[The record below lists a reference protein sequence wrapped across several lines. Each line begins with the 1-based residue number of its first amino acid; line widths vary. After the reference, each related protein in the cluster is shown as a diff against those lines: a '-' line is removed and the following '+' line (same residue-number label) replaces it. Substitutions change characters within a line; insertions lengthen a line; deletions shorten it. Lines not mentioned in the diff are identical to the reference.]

1 MLTQPTV
8 ERLQT
13 LGLAGMSKAL
23 AEQLARPDC
32 DELTFLERLG
42 LLVDREQTERENR
55 RLKTRLAQ
63 AHLRQTATVEDVDLQ
78 MPRGLD
84 KALFRSL
91 VSCQWL
97 AKHHNVLI
105 TGKTGVGKSYLAC
118 ALAQKACREGYRVLY
133 ARVTRLLSELT
144 LAKADGRYPK
154 VLASLARTD
163 LLVLDDWGLQPWSD
177 GQRRDLLELLD
188 DRYDRRS
195 TMITSQLPV
204 DNWHG
209 AIGDPT
215 LADAILDRL
224 VHNAHRLTLTGGSIR
239 KQRGLIENREVTA

>member
-8 ERLQT
+8 ERLHT
-13 LGLAGMSKAL
+13 LGLVGMARAL
-23 AEQLARPDC
+23 AEQLQSDS

-63 AHLRQTATVEDVDLQ
+63 AHLRQTASVEDVDLKL
-78 MPRGLD
+78 PRGLD

-91 VSCQWL
+91 SSCQWV
-97 AKHHNVLI
+97 AKHHNLLI

-118 ALAQKACREGYRVLY
+118 ALAQKACRDGYRVLY
-133 ARVTRLLSELT
+133 VRVTRLLSELG
-144 LAKADGRYPK
+144 LAKGDGRYPK
-154 VLASLARTD
+154 LLASLARTD
-163 LLVLDDWGLQPWSD
+163 LLVLDDWGLQPFSD
-177 GQRRDLLELLD
+177 GQRRDLLEILD

-195 TMITSQLPV
+195 TLVTSQLPV
-204 DNWHG
+204 DSWHD

-215 LADAILDRL
+215 LADAVLDRL
-224 VHNAHRLTLTGGSIR
+224 IHNAYRLPLTGESVR
-239 KQRGLIENREVTA
+239 KRRGLTESEEVAP

>member
-8 ERLQT
+8 ERLHT
-13 LGLAGMSKAL
+13 LGLVGMAQAL
-23 AEQLARPDC
+23 AEQLQSDN

-63 AHLRQTATVEDVDLQ
+63 AHLRQTASVEDVDLKL
-78 MPRGLD
+78 PRGLD

-91 VSCQWL
+91 SSCQWV
-97 AKHHNVLI
+97 AKHHNLLI

-118 ALAQKACREGYRVLY
+118 ALAQKACRDGYRVLY
-133 ARVTRLLSELT
+133 VRVTRLLSELG
-144 LAKADGRYPK
+144 LAKGDGRYPK
-154 VLASLARTD
+154 LLASLARTD
-163 LLVLDDWGLQPWSD
+163 LLVLDDWGLQPFSD
-177 GQRRDLLELLD
+177 GQRRDLLEILD

-195 TMITSQLPV
+195 TLVTSQLPV
-204 DNWHG
+204 DSWHD

-215 LADAILDRL
+215 LADAVLDRL
-224 VHNAHRLTLTGGSIR
+224 IHNAYRLPLTGESVR
-239 KQRGLIENREVTA
+239 KRRGLTESEEVAS

>member
-8 ERLQT
+8 ERLHT
-13 LGLAGMSKAL
+13 LGLVGMAQAL
-23 AEQLARPDC
+23 AEQLQSDS

-63 AHLRQTATVEDVDLQ
+63 AHLRQTATVEDVNLKL
-78 MPRGLD
+78 PRGLD

-91 VSCQWL
+91 SSCQWV
-97 AKHHNVLI
+97 AKHHNLLI

-118 ALAQKACREGYRVLY
+118 ALAQKACRDGYRVLY
-133 ARVTRLLSELT
+133 VRVTRLLSELG
-144 LAKADGRYPK
+144 LAKGDGRYPK
-154 VLASLARTD
+154 LLASLARTD
-163 LLVLDDWGLQPWSD
+163 LLVLDDWGLQPFSD
-177 GQRRDLLELLD
+177 GQRRDLLEILD

-195 TMITSQLPV
+195 TLVTSQLPV
-204 DNWHG
+204 DSWHD

-215 LADAILDRL
+215 LADAVLDRL
-224 VHNAHRLTLTGGSIR
+224 IHNAYRLPLTGESVR
-239 KQRGLIENREVTA
+239 KRRGLTESEEVAL